1 MSAPDD
7 WIAGSANWMTNA
19 DWSNGFAPVAAN
31 DVYLGTNARTA
42 TVTSNTDVIMNTLQI
57 RNGDALDITGGNFEV
72 INGLPFGMF
81 GSSSWRAAR
90 SRSTTARSIIPQ
102 PSSCRRSQTFLSA

>member
-81 GSSSWRAAR
+81 GFIIVTGGTFQIDNGTINNSS
-90 SRSTTARSIIPQ
+90 TIE
-102 PSSCRRSQTFLSA
+102 LS